1 MIVNGCKSVPMIL
14 SIIMAA
20 SVESFDCSVIYDEFD
35 SLMHKEF
42 LISPD
47 NYVASV
53 SGEIS
58 FNDFNAAQRGKLY
71 LRKDRPE
78 RGVGIIFTNNKLYGK
93 FVFDWRDQQTII
105 IEDIIIYNRVED
117 GYAPIHHWQ
126 LTMKQGDKIDLD
138 NGKIITGDEYPQE
151 ELLRA
156 DLQLSSRTPGDS
168 VLESINEA
176 RVYFPTA
183 SMCD

>member
-1 MIVNGCKSVPMIL
+1 MIL
-14 SIIMAA
+14 KIFKSTASILALVTMVNTQA
-20 SVESFDCSVIYDEFD
+20 FDCSVIYDEFD

-42 LISPD
+42 LLSPD
-47 NYVASV
+47 NYVASI

-58 FNDFNAAQRGKLY
+58 FEDFNAAQRGKLF
-71 LRKDRPE
+71 LRKDRLD

-93 FVFDWRDQQTII
+93 FVFDWRDSTSIM
-105 IEDIIIYNRVED
+105 IEDIIIYSRVED

-126 LTMKQGDKIDLD
+126 LSVQQGDKIDLD
-138 NGKIITGDEYPQE
+138 SGKVIIGDDHPDD

-156 DLQLSSRTPGDS
+156 DLQLSTSPGNP
-168 VLESINEA
+168 VLGSINEA

-183 SMCD
+183 SLCD

>member
-1 MIVNGCKSVPMIL
+1 MIQNFYR
-14 SIIMAA
+14 SIVAITALMTMMSAK
-20 SVESFDCSVIYDEFD
+20 SFDCSVIYDEFD

-58 FNDFNAAQRGKLY
+58 FEDFNAAQRGRLY

-93 FVFDWRDQQTII
+93 FIFDWRDQQSIM
-105 IEDIIIYNRVED
+105 IEDIIIYSRVED
-117 GYAPIHHWQ
+117 GYAPIHHWK
-126 LTMKQGDKIDLD
+126 LKMNQGDKIDLD
-138 NGKIITGDEYPQE
+138 NGKVIIGDNYTEE
-151 ELLRA
+151 ELLRT
-156 DLQLSSRTPGDS
+156 DLQLSSKSPDNPL
-168 VLESINEA
+168 LESINEA
-176 RVYFPTA
+176 RVFFPTA
-183 SMCD
+183 SLCD